1 MSWSDERWNIG
12 WIEIVSGQ
20 PEGGSGMAKH
30 THCAPESRENAKE
43 SCDMWYVIQT
53 QTGREQELTECIE
66 RVLKGNGYRAC
77 FVIEQECVWRNAGE
91 LLEYQK
97 PLFPSYVIA
106 DTNTPEE
113 FFLALKRVPKLSK
126 LLRTDCEF
134 WAIREEEKKLLCQ
147 MMELD
152 EQSVAVSPLSTLVRR
167 SLVTL
172 DKEGN
177 ILNAK
182 APLSFFQ
189 DKIVRKRIRKRIVTV
204 EVELLGEKRRIELG
218 FRLPED
224 N

>member
-1 MSWSDERWNIG
+1 
-12 WIEIVSGQ
+12 
-20 PEGGSGMAKH
+20 
-30 THCAPESRENAKE
+30 
-43 SCDMWYVIQT
+43 MWYVIQT
-53 QTGREQELTECIE
+53 QTGRERELTECIE

-91 LLEYQK
+91 FLAYQK

-106 DTNTPEE
+106 DTDTPEE

-134 WAIREEEKKLLCQ
+134 WEIREDERKLLCQ
-147 MMELD
+147 MMGVD
-152 EQSVAVSPLSTLVRR
+152 EQSVTVLPSLPLVRR
-167 SLVTL
+167 SLVAL
-172 DKEGN
+172 DNDNN
-177 ILNAK
+177 ILK
-182 APLSFFQ
+182 AQGPLSFFQ

-218 FRLPED
+218 IRLSGD

>member
-1 MSWSDERWNIG
+1 
-12 WIEIVSGQ
+12 
-20 PEGGSGMAKH
+20 
-30 THCAPESRENAKE
+30 
-43 SCDMWYVIQT
+43 MWYVIQT
-53 QTGREQELTECIE
+53 QTGKEQELTECIE

-106 DTNTPEE
+106 DTDTPEHGSVTQ
-113 FFLALKRVPKLSK
+113 RGMTV
-126 LLRTDCEF
+126 LRTDCEF

-152 EQSVAVSPLSTLVRR
+152 ECLVRR
-167 SLVTL
+167 SFVTL
-172 DKEGN
+172 DEDGN
-177 ILNAK
+177 ILTAQG
-182 APLSFFQ
+182 PLSFFL

-218 FRLPED
+218 ICLPED
-224 N
+224 K

>member
-1 MSWSDERWNIG
+1 
-12 WIEIVSGQ
+12 
-20 PEGGSGMAKH
+20 
-30 THCAPESRENAKE
+30 
-43 SCDMWYVIQT
+43 MWYVIQT

-106 DTNTPEE
+106 DTDTPEE
-113 FFLALKRVPKLSK
+113 FFLVLKRVPKLSK

-134 WAIREEEKKLLCQ
+134 WSIREEEKKLLFQ

-152 EQSVAVSPLSTLVRR
+152 ECLVRR
-167 SLVTL
+167 SFVTL
-172 DKEGN
+172 DEDGN
-177 ILNAK
+177 ILTAQG
-182 APLSFFQ
+182 PLSFFL

-204 EVELLGEKRRIELG
+204 EADAMFNSALIYELAVLKQYVEPLLFGIPKDCPEYTEAKRLLKFLDYFIG
-218 FRLPED
+218 VSSED
-224 N
+224 IPKNSILREFIGGSCLDV

>member
-1 MSWSDERWNIG
+1 MDRDRIRAARRRLRDGEAY
-12 WIEIVSGQ
+12 
-20 PEGGSGMAKH
+20 PLCAKMQ
-30 THCAPESRENAKE
+30 RNAKE
-43 SCDMWYVIQT
+43 STGMWYVIQT
-53 QTGREQELTECIE
+53 QTGREQELTECIK

-106 DTNTPEE
+106 DTDTPEE

-152 EQSVAVSPLSTLVRR
+152 ECLVRR
-167 SLVTL
+167 SFVTL
-172 DKEGN
+172 DEDGN
-177 ILNAK
+177 ILTAQG
-182 APLSFFQ
+182 PLSFFL

-218 FRLPED
+218 ICLPED
-224 N
+224 K

>member
-1 MSWSDERWNIG
+1 
-12 WIEIVSGQ
+12 
-20 PEGGSGMAKH
+20 
-30 THCAPESRENAKE
+30 
-43 SCDMWYVIQT
+43 MWYVIQT

-106 DTNTPEE
+106 DTDTPEE
-113 FFLALKRVPKLSK
+113 FFLVLKRVPKLSK

-172 DKEGN
+172 DKDGN

-218 FRLPED
+218 IRLPED
-224 N
+224 K

>member
-1 MSWSDERWNIG
+1 
-12 WIEIVSGQ
+12 
-20 PEGGSGMAKH
+20 
-30 THCAPESRENAKE
+30 
-43 SCDMWYVIQT
+43 MWYVIQT

-97 PLFPSYVIA
+97 PLF
-106 DTNTPEE
+106 
-113 FFLALKRVPKLSK
+113 LALKRVPKLSK

-152 EQSVAVSPLSTLVRR
+152 ECLVRR
-167 SLVTL
+167 SFVTL
-172 DKEGN
+172 DEDGN
-177 ILNAK
+177 ILTAQG
-182 APLSFFQ
+182 PLSFFL

-218 FRLPED
+218 IRLPED
-224 N
+224 K

>member
-1 MSWSDERWNIG
+1 
-12 WIEIVSGQ
+12 
-20 PEGGSGMAKH
+20 
-30 THCAPESRENAKE
+30 
-43 SCDMWYVIQT
+43 MWYVIQT

-91 LLEYQK
+91 FLAYQK

-106 DTNTPEE
+106 DTDTPEE

-126 LLRTDCEF
+126 LLRTECEF

-152 EQSVAVSPLSTLVRR
+152 ELKLWKSENPAVRENAKFDAGIAAKNTALVRR
-167 SLVTL
+167 SFVTL
-172 DKEGN
+172 DKDGN
-177 ILNAK
+177 ILK
-182 APLSFFQ
+182 AQGPLSFFQ

-218 FRLPED
+218 IRLLED

>member
-1 MSWSDERWNIG
+1 
-12 WIEIVSGQ
+12 
-20 PEGGSGMAKH
+20 
-30 THCAPESRENAKE
+30 
-43 SCDMWYVIQT
+43 MWYVIQT

-91 LLEYQK
+91 LLEHQK

-106 DTNTPEE
+106 DTDTPEE

-152 EQSVAVSPLSTLVRR
+152 ECLVR
-167 SLVTL
+167 L
-172 DKEGN
+172 
-177 ILNAK
+177 
-182 APLSFFQ
+182 FQ
-189 DKIVRKRIRKRIVTV
+189 DITRCCGSVYQ
-204 EVELLGEKRRIELG
+204 LG
-218 FRLPED
+218 FQKVAGSFLLLPLLLLRS
-224 N
+224 

>member
-1 MSWSDERWNIG
+1 
-12 WIEIVSGQ
+12 
-20 PEGGSGMAKH
+20 
-30 THCAPESRENAKE
+30 
-43 SCDMWYVIQT
+43 MWYVIQT

-91 LLEYQK
+91 FLAYQK

-106 DTNTPEE
+106 DTDTPEE
-113 FFLALKRVPKLSK
+113 FFLVLKRVPKLSK

-172 DKEGN
+172 DKDGN

-218 FRLPED
+218 IRLPED
-224 N
+224 K